1 MSSPRNKTIGEVLF
15 DDIEDNEY
23 LNELYNELIRNYTRK
38 LVGREVNPFDSKKM
52 DDLLRFADVLSKSND
67 VNKSGIHKIW
77 GQQIVAI
84 LDKLY
89 PNNYKIKFFKYSV
102 LTACNN
108 YQGLK
113 NEKDGQATDELLSN
127 VVQLTDK
134 KYFTVPSEPGDF
146 FFEDQKSIFDGFEH
160 QYFSYSAPT
169 SMGKS
174 YVMRIFIK
182 TQISRGSNKNFAII
196 VPSKALINEV
206 RTKMLE
212 ELKELLMIKNYK
224 IVVSAN
230 DIVLEQKHNFIF
242 IMTPERFLYLINTTD
257 HRVQYIF
264 IDEAHKISAKD
275 KRGPFYYE
283 IVNKIS
289 VEKNKPHVIFSS
301 PNIPNP
307 DEYLKLIP
315 SSKDKYNKH
324 ATYSPVSQIKYLINL
339 KTGVIEV
346 YNDFKKE
353 YNKIGNANKNL
364 GLSTLINSIS
374 KRDEHNVIY
383 CGSLKETVAM
393 AVDYSKTVP
402 EHNNSELIKLSND
415 IQAEIHSDY
424 FLVDLLKHGI
434 AYHVGYLPASIRI
447 RIENAFKAGLIKT
460 LFCTSTLI
468 EGVNLP
474 ADNLFITSRKNGGK
488 NLDPVS
494 FRNLIGRVGR
504 IDYSLFGNVFMVIL
518 PTSKEDN
525 VEKYKELLDNDIRNQ
540 KLSIDTALSPK
551 QKQIILNSLA
561 SGDFEMKSKPEKTT
575 QAEFSFMRKV
585 ALILLDDAK
594 TGKTSLITKN
604 LSKFDTN
611 NKLLDI
617 KELANKIP
625 LEKTLDISP
634 DQHKNIRDII
644 IDGTVYPPLNER
656 NGFDYKETKAFLIK
670 LCEAF
675 KWTVYEKNSLGNYN
689 YAKNELTHIDWY
701 TLLLIRW
708 MEGNGLRYIINKSI
722 SYKEEH
728 PETGIYLNNRKIED
742 FYNKNDINHK
752 NYVIADVLNSIE
764 QTILF
769 SIANYFREFSM
780 AYKKLN
786 NVDRFD
792 NDWYEYVEY
801 GTVNKLTITLQR
813 YGYSRDSA
821 LILMKDK
828 DAYIKFQ
835 NSSKTEFLINLKE
848 IEDSS
853 NEGLKAETAD
863 VLLNTPELFFK

>member
-1 MSSPRNKTIGEVLF
+1 
-15 DDIEDNEY
+15 
-23 LNELYNELIRNYTRK
+23 
-38 LVGREVNPFDSKKM
+38 
-52 DDLLRFADVLSKSND
+52 
-67 VNKSGIHKIW
+67 
-77 GQQIVAI
+77 
-84 LDKLY
+84 
-89 PNNYKIKFFKYSV
+89 
-102 LTACNN
+102 
-108 YQGLK
+108 
-113 NEKDGQATDELLSN
+113 
-127 VVQLTDK
+127 
-134 KYFTVPSEPGDF
+134 
-146 FFEDQKSIFDGFEH
+146 
-160 QYFSYSAPT
+160 
-169 SMGKS
+169 
-174 YVMRIFIK
+174 
-182 TQISRGSNKNFAII
+182 
-196 VPSKALINEV
+196 
-206 RTKMLE
+206 
-212 ELKELLMIKNYK
+212 
-224 IVVSAN
+224 
-230 DIVLEQKHNFIF
+230 
-242 IMTPERFLYLINTTD
+242 
-257 HRVQYIF
+257 
-264 IDEAHKISAKD
+264 
-275 KRGPFYYE
+275 
-283 IVNKIS
+283 
-289 VEKNKPHVIFSS
+289 
-301 PNIPNP
+301 
-307 DEYLKLIP
+307 
-315 SSKDKYNKH
+315 
-324 ATYSPVSQIKYLINL
+324 
-339 KTGVIEV
+339 
-346 YNDFKKE
+346 
-353 YNKIGNANKNL
+353 
-364 GLSTLINSIS
+364 
-374 KRDEHNVIY
+374 
-383 CGSLKETVAM
+383 
-393 AVDYSKTVP
+393 
-402 EHNNSELIKLSND
+402 
-415 IQAEIHSDY
+415 
-424 FLVDLLKHGI
+424 
-434 AYHVGYLPASIRI
+434 
-447 RIENAFKAGLIKT
+447 
-460 LFCTSTLI
+460 
-468 EGVNLP
+468 
-474 ADNLFITSRKNGGK
+474 
-488 NLDPVS
+488 
-494 FRNLIGRVGR
+494 
-504 IDYSLFGNVFMVIL
+504 MVIL

-525 VEKYKELLDNDIRNQ
+525 VEKYKELLDNDIPNQ

-644 IDGTVYPPLNER
+644 KDGTVYPPLNER
-656 NGFDYKETKAFLIK
+656 NGFDYKETKTFLIK

-689 YAKNELTHIDWY
+689 YAKNKLTHIDWY

-728 PETGIYLNNRKIED
+728 PETGIYLNNRKIEN

-764 QTILF
+764 KTILF